1 MWYTEA
7 DEVTNVPQ
15 ERRASC
21 LTVTMITRFNAE
33 YKERPN
39 GKGKFSGKERLG
51 IGSASMMGIPYG
63 IAGERFDISRTYY
76 HELGKKADCV
86 LENLCASERTTER
99 VIVLNKAFRERMIV
113 SLTCR
118 GMSAANIT
126 EFAEEV
132 FAYPISG
139 GTVWNTLKE
148 ASRKAEAAEKSVS
161 LENVRHIATDEV
173 FQNGE
178 PVLTGVDLD
187 SGYVFLAQAAP
198 DRSAG
203 TWKAALEEKKTQ
215 GLNPGLNVSDG
226 GSGLVKGVREAFPEI
241 ETQADIFHALRDLGR
256 EVRSVEQAEI
266 RRLSKLFELEYRIQ
280 SAKTYLPTKQEYD
293 LMRQKTPL
301 RLLQSDSLRIL
312 YDWLREYTAFSG
324 YGYQDSLELCR
335 WILGEMASLYP
346 TRDNL
351 QKQIRRFRERL
362 ADLLAFLPR
371 LQRDMKA
378 TASLFHMREDAFS
391 LLYRQRA
398 WDWRGEEYAFMEKNL
413 YHIFR
418 QRLPQAREALGGM
431 IRHTYRASSPDE
443 NVNGRLRVFMN
454 ARRGVPAWQLPLYQM
469 FLNMKKA
476 KRSRRPERIGTSA
489 LERLSG
495 RSHPE
500 FLDALLGAP
509 NYILPAP

>member
-1 MWYTEA
+1 M
-7 DEVTNVPQ
+7 PQ
-15 ERRASC
+15 ERSASC

-33 YKERPN
+33 YKERPK
-39 GKGKFSGKERLG
+39 GKGKFTEKERLG

-63 IAGERFDISRTYY
+63 VAGERFDISRTYY
-76 HELGKKADCV
+76 HELGKKADWA
-86 LENLCASERTTER
+86 LENLCASEQATER
-99 VIVLNKAFRERMIV
+99 VIVLNKAFRERLIV

-132 FAYPISG
+132 FAYSISG

-148 ASRKAEAAEKSVS
+148 ASRKAEEAEKSVS

-198 DRSAG
+198 DRRAG
-203 TWKAALEEKKTQ
+203 TWKAALEEKKTR
-215 GLNPGLNVSDG
+215 GLKPALNVSDG
-226 GSGLVKGVREAFPEI
+226 GSGLLKGVREAFPKI
-241 ETQADIFHALRDLGR
+241 ETQLDIFHALRDLGK

-280 SAKTYLPTKQEYD
+280 SAKTCLPTKREYD
-293 LMRQKTPL
+293 LTRQNTPA
-301 RLLQSDSLRIL
+301 RLLRADSLRIL

-324 YGYQDSLELCR
+324 CGYQDSLELCR

-351 QKQIRRFRERL
+351 QKQIRRFRQRL
-362 ADLLAFLPR
+362 PDLLSFLPR

-378 TASLFHMREDAFS
+378 TASLFHTREDAFS

-398 WDWRGEEYAFMEKNL
+398 WDWRGEEYAFMEKKL

-418 QRLPQAREALGGM
+418 QHLPEAREALGGM

-469 FLNMKKA
+469 FLNMKFQTTGA
-476 KRSRRPERIGTSA
+476 NRNERLGTPVRPEPS
-489 LERLSG
+489 EV
-495 RSHPE
+495 P
-500 FLDALLGAP
+500 
-509 NYILPAP
+509 

>member
-7 DEVTNVPQ
+7 DERNSAPQ
-15 ERRASC
+15 ERSASC
-21 LTVTMITRFNAE
+21 LIVMMITRFNAE
-33 YKERPN
+33 YKERAS
-39 GKGKFSGKERLG
+39 GKGKFTEKERLG

-76 HELGKKADCV
+76 HELGKKADSV
-86 LENLCASERTTER
+86 LENLCASEQTTQR
-99 VIVLNKAFRERMIV
+99 VIVLNKTFRERLV
-113 SLTCR
+113 VALTCY

-126 EFAEEV
+126 AFAQEV
-132 FAYPISG
+132 FACSISG
-139 GTVWNTLKE
+139 GTIWNILKE
-148 ASRKAEAAEKSVS
+148 TSRKAEAAEKSVS
-161 LENVRHIATDEV
+161 LENIRHVATDEV

-203 TWKAALEEKKTQ
+203 TWKAALEEKKSQ
-215 GLNPGLNVSDG
+215 GLNPALNVSDG

-241 ETQADIFHALRDLGR
+241 ETQLDIFHALRDLGR
-256 EVRSVEQAEI
+256 EIRSVEEAEI

-293 LMRQKTPL
+293 LMRRNTPL

-324 YGYQDSLELCR
+324 WGYRDSVELCQ
-335 WILGEMASLYP
+335 WILDEMASLYP
-346 TRDNL
+346 RRENL
-351 QKQIRRFRERL
+351 QKQIQRFRERL
-362 ADLLAFLPR
+362 PDLLAFLHR
-371 LQRDMKA
+371 LRRELKA
-378 TASLFHMREDAFS
+378 TASVFHVPENAFS
-391 LLYRQRA
+391 LLYRQKA
-398 WDWRGEEYAFMEKNL
+398 WDWRSEEYAFMEKKL

-418 QRLPQAREALGGM
+418 QRLPQARETLKGM

-454 ARRGVPAWQLPLYQM
+454 TRRGIPAWQFPLYQM

-476 KRSRRPERIGTSA
+476 KRSRRAERIGTSA
-489 LERLSG
+489 LERLTG
-495 RSHPE
+495 RSHPN
-500 FLDALLGAP
+500 FLDALLGPA
-509 NYILPAP
+509 NYILSAR

>member
-1 MWYTEA
+1 M
-7 DEVTNVPQ
+7 
-15 ERRASC
+15 
-21 LTVTMITRFNAE
+21 MITRFNAE
-33 YKERPN
+33 YKDSEK
-39 GKGKFSGKERLG
+39 GKGKFTAKERLG

-63 IAGERFDISRTYY
+63 IAGECFDISRTYY
-76 HELGKKADCV
+76 HELGKKADNV
-86 LENLCASERTTER
+86 LENLCASEQTTQR
-99 VIVLNKAFRERMIV
+99 VIVLNKAFRERLV
-113 SLTCR
+113 VALTCY

-126 EFAEEV
+126 AFAQEV
-132 FAYPISG
+132 FAYSISG
-139 GTVWNTLKE
+139 GTIWNILKE

-161 LENVRHIATDEV
+161 LENIRHIATDEV
-173 FQNGE
+173 FQNAE

-187 SGYVFLAQAAP
+187 SGYIFMAQAAP

-215 GLNPGLNVSDG
+215 GLNPALNVSDG

-241 ETQADIFHALRDLGR
+241 ETQLDIFHALRDLGR

-280 SAKTYLPTKQEYD
+280 TTKTYLPTKQEYE
-293 LMRQKTPL
+293 LMCRNTPL

-324 YGYQDSLELCR
+324 WGYQDSVELCQ
-335 WILGEMASLYP
+335 WILDEMASLYP
-346 TRDNL
+346 RRENL
-351 QKQIRRFRERL
+351 QKQIRRFRQRL
-362 ADLLAFLPR
+362 ADLLAFLLR
-371 LQRDMKA
+371 LQREMKA
-378 TASLFHMREDAFS
+378 TASVFHVPEDAFS

-398 WDWRGEEYAFMEKNL
+398 WDWHGKEYAFMEKKL

-418 QRLPQAREALGGM
+418 QYLPQARETLKEM

-454 ARRGVPAWQLPLYQM
+454 TRRGIPVWQFPLYQM

-476 KRSRRPERIGTSA
+476 KRSRRAERIGTSA
-489 LERLSG
+489 LERLTG
-495 RSHPE
+495 RSHPN

-509 NYILPAP
+509 DYILSAP